1 MIAKDRGRGVWL
13 FGFVLAIVMIVAVC
27 PSRAQQNSPSKF
39 KLPPPAPNT
48 KADPQYN
55 VNVKDIDV
63 PGLKPTPTAIPV
75 NPGDP
80 IAIVNGQI
88 ISRQQLAD
96 ECVAKE
102 GKKVLELLI
111 HRTLIDQG
119 LRARKLEV
127 TAAEIDQ
134 EIDTVA
140 QRFGINRE
148 QWLRTLDK
156 ERGISP
162 VQYAR
167 DIIYPALALRK
178 LSSGRVQVT
187 PEDMKNAFEAQYGAK
202 LTVPY
207 DPARQ
212 TVHRSSRLGATA
224 AKPRGL

>member
-167 DIIYPALALRK
+167 DIIYPAPCVAKTELRPSTGHSRRYEECVRGTVWRK
-178 LSSGRVQVT
+178 T
-187 PEDMKNAFEAQYGAK
+187 
-202 LTVPY
+202 TVPY